1 MFNNGSFLL
10 SPSPEQPLWC
20 GALGVRT
27 TDFFCE
33 LAVCSWARHFP
44 LWTSVPHLP
53 EEGIGQFDPYGP
65 LGLSHSKV
73 LYFSE
78 ASTEH

>member
-1 MFNNGSFLL
+1 MEVSFFLPLL
-10 SPSPEQPLWC
+10 NSPS
-20 GALGVRT
+20 GVALGVRT